1 MKDGTRYADR
11 LKKAYA
17 KIKHSISEA
26 DIPEPR
32 DSIRCLA
39 LGILGSDNGPD
50 RAERQLNKALGMVVD
65 WNEIRV
71 SNVNEVAALL
81 GDASADSLR
90 RCQNLLDALHAIY
103 GRENMVSLE
112 RLKSLGRRE
121 ARQYLETLKGV
132 DEYAVAYVVLWS
144 FGGHAIPVW
153 NHVLAAL
160 READLVHPMATRAE
174 IQAFLERNV
183 PAADAKA
190 FSLAIASLAS
200 AKAQGSTKT
209 QAGAKAQARK
219 KSSPTKGRKREAA
232 KKS

>member
-11 LKKAYA
+11 LKKAYS
-17 KIKHSISEA
+17 KVKHGISEA
-26 DIPEPR
+26 DIPELGDP
-32 DSIRCLA
+32 IRCLA
-39 LGILGSDNGPD
+39 VGILGSDNGPD
-50 RAERQLNKALGMVVD
+50 RAERQLNKALSMVVD

-71 SNVNEVAALL
+71 SNVREAAELL
-81 GDASADSLR
+81 GDSGTESLR

-103 GRENMVSLE
+103 DRENKVSLD

-153 NHVLAAL
+153 NHVLSAL
-160 READLVHPMATRAE
+160 READLVHPTATRAE

-190 FSLAIASLAS
+190 FSLVVGSLGS
-200 AKAQGSTKT
+200 GKAAGGKRTGSTKS
-209 QAGAKAQARK
+209 K
-219 KSSPTKGRKREAA
+219 KREAA
-232 KKS
+232 K

>member
-17 KIKHSISEA
+17 KVKHSIDEA
-26 DIPEPR
+26 DIPELR
-32 DSIRCLA
+32 DPIRCLA

-50 RAERQLNKALGMVVD
+50 RAERQLNKALGLVVD

-71 SNVNEVAALL
+71 SNVNEVAELL
-81 GDASADSLR
+81 GDTGAESLR
-90 RCQNLLDALHAIY
+90 RSQNLLDALHAVY
-103 GRENMVSLE
+103 DRENKVSLD

-144 FGGHAIPVW
+144 LGGHAIPVW
-153 NHVLAAL
+153 NQVLGAL
-160 READLVHPMATRAE
+160 READLVHPVATRAE

-183 PAADAKA
+183 SAADARA
-190 FSLAIASLAS
+190 FSLLVSSLGATKSS
-200 AKAQGSTKT
+200 AGKSKAKSKT
-209 QAGAKAQARK
+209 PK
-219 KSSPTKGRKREAA
+219 KSGPAKSGKREAA

>member
-17 KIKHSISEA
+17 KLKHSISEA

-32 DSIRCLA
+32 DPIRCLA

-50 RAERQLNKALGMVVD
+50 RAERQLNKALGLVVD

-81 GDASADSLR
+81 GDTSADSLR

-103 GRENMVSLE
+103 GRENQVSLD

-153 NHVLAAL
+153 NQILKTLH
-160 READLVHPMATRAE
+160 EANLVHPTATRAE

-183 PAADAKA
+183 AAADAKA
-190 FSLAIASLAS
+190 FSLAIGSLGSPKTLVA
-200 AKAQGSTKT
+200 AKTG
-209 QAGAKAQARK
+209 AGK
-219 KSSPTKGRKREAA
+219 KSTPTKRRKREPA
-232 KKS
+232 KKT